1 MPDNSKSSFVVVR
14 FNCRNY
20 QSGGV
25 VAVAAGGASADR
37 ILKDFEGGQSA
48 ADRLAGWRYFLEESD
63 LKPGMDAET
72 ATKLRQARLDRQDSE
87 K

>member
-1 MPDNSKSSFVVVR
+1 MSDNSRSSFVVVR

-25 VAVAAGGASADR
+25 VAVAAGRATAEK
-37 ILKDFEGGQSA
+37 ILKDFDGGRGE
-48 ADRLAGWRYFLEESD
+48 ADRLAGWRYFVEESD

>member
-1 MPDNSKSSFVVVR
+1 
-14 FNCRNY
+14 
-20 QSGGV
+20 
-25 VAVAAGGASADR
+25 
-37 ILKDFEGGQSA
+37 
-48 ADRLAGWRYFLEESD
+48 LEESD